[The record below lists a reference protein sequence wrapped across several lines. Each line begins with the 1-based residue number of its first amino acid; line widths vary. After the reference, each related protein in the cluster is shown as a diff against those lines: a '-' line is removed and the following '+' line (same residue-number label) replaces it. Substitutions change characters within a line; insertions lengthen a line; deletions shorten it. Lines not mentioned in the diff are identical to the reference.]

1 MGFLIVLETYF
12 KTHIEKMYLLGSF
25 FLEINIKGYASF
37 LKDNVKK
44 NFFFNF
50 ISFDNSFEVS
60 EKLKERHQAHVSG
73 SEPGAV

>member
-12 KTHIEKMYLLGSF
+12 KTHIEKMYLFGSY
-25 FLEINIKGYASF
+25 FLEINIKGYAAF
-37 LKDNVKK
+37 LKDNVK
-44 NFFFNF
+44 NIFFLNF

-60 EKLKERHQAHVSG
+60 EELKERHQSRISG